1 MPTQGGRRRSAG
13 PYSQSPPGCRS
24 SSATVT
30 SIVVRLL
37 FTRQALHVAT
47 MPRVLSPTQT
57 TAGSVSG
64 LGSTRPQSSQL
75 GCAGSAAGS
84 STSTLN
90 TLRARRSRQSRHAG
104 AGWSETPSNTSSTTP
119 TGSRQKVQRR
129 TFTGRPA
136 AMLREEAAPRPG
148 NALGSRRGTPRT
160 GTRATC
166 HPTTHRPADELV
178 AHPDDVLPWHL
189 GTSCSSWRSSSPSSS
204 SRSRDA
210 TRSCALRANS
220 TMCATKTR
228 SSCRIDLLRSRQHLI
243 LEETADVLG
252 IDEVDLA
259 SPKELGELR
268 LDRHDLEARLSLRLE
283 LHKHVDVAVGT
294 EVVAQHGAEEGH
306 AADAVTT
313 AQRGKVAVREVDD

>member
-1 MPTQGGRRRSAG
+1 VPTQGGRRRSAG

-119 TGSRQKVQRR
+119 TGSQQKVQRR

-148 NALGSRRGTPRT
+148 NAPGSRRGTPQTTRAPPPAAQRTLPWRSGRRAGSGGGPPAASSRRLMRDRRT

-204 SRSRDA
+204 SRSRDELDGDEDLQLEQDVPRCHGR
-210 TRSCALRANS
+210 TSS
-220 TMCATKTR
+220 GCAT
-228 SSCRIDLLRSRQHLI
+228 SSSAGRC
-243 LEETADVLG
+243 V
-252 IDEVDLA
+252 
-259 SPKELGELR
+259 
-268 LDRHDLEARLSLRLE
+268 
-283 LHKHVDVAVGT
+283 VG
-294 EVVAQHGAEEGH
+294 
-306 AADAVTT
+306 
-313 AQRGKVAVREVDD
+313 